1 MSDALSVARRVLGEG
16 YELTLKMKKVYAD
29 ALYVNPA
36 ATLDDLREAVTSLE
50 ETERTARRVLGSAH
64 PHAVRTKRA
73 LEESQ
78 AKLRARET
86 PSRRE

>member
-1 MSDALSVARRVLGEG
+1 MC
-16 YELTLKMKKVYAD
+16 KKIHRGGNAEQYYAD
-29 ALYVNPA
+29 KKYKEAVA
-36 ATLDDLREAVTSLE
+36 EAVEACAEDTLDDLREAVTSLE